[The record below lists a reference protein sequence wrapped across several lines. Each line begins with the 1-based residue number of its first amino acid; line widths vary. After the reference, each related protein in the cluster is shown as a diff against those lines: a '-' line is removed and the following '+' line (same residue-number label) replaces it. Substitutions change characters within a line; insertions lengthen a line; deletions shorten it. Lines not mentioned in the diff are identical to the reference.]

1 MTIYAAI
8 GGLILVLIFIVWIA
22 LKSAERKGRAD
33 AERDRFLAE
42 SEAARRA
49 NEIDEDV
56 MRLPDDELDRELFD
70 RR

>member
-1 MTIYAAI
+1 MTTYAAI
-8 GGLILVLIFIVWIA
+8 GGMVLVLLFIVWIA
-22 LKSAERKGRAD
+22 FRSAERKGRAD
-33 AERDRFLAE
+33 AERDRFQAA